1 MEYDSCMT
9 SRYAERDSVREAL
22 YHRTPMRSIFLVL
35 PLFAATPAMAQQVD
49 EQIWLQTNAQIR
61 LDETSRVTLEGIARF
76 SDRLDGLFHTEIGG
90 IVSTK
95 VADNVEIG
103 IGYRRVSAH
112 GNSTAADEDRLR
124 QQVVAT
130 FGRISTRLRID
141 ERFHPGGDEIGFR
154 IRPLVRYNHPL
165 GKGVALF
172 VGHESFYLPNSTIW
186 GQRKGYERMRN
197 QIGVTLPLAE
207 GLNTDIAYL
216 NQYRFGKGGARD
228 QMDHVLSLQLT
239 IAIGGKPRSEDE

>member
-1 MEYDSCMT
+1 
-9 SRYAERDSVREAL
+9 
-22 YHRTPMRSIFLVL
+22 MRSIFLAL
-35 PLFAATPAMAQQVD
+35 PLFIALPSAAQQVD
-49 EQIWLQTNAQIR
+49 EQLWLQTNAQIR
-61 LDETSRVTLEGIARF
+61 LDGSSRVTLEGIARF

-124 QQVVAT
+124 QQVIAS
-130 FGRISTRLRID
+130 FGRISTRLRVD
-141 ERFHPGGDEIGFR
+141 QRFHPGGDEIGFR
-154 IRPLVRYNHPL
+154 IRPLIRYNHPL
-165 GKGVALF
+165 GAKGVVLF
-172 VGHESFYLPNSTIW
+172 AGHESFYLPNSTVW

-197 QIGVTLPLAE
+197 QIGVTLPVAQ

-239 IAIGGKPRSEDE
+239 IALGGTPQHEDE

>member
-1 MEYDSCMT
+1 MT
-9 SRYAERDSVREAL
+9 PRYAKRDSVSPAL
-22 YHRTPMRSIFLVL
+22 YHRCSMRSILLVPCL
-35 PLFAATPAMAQQVD
+35 LLATPSLAQQVD
-49 EQIWLQTNAQIR
+49 EQFWLQTNAQIR
-61 LDETSRVTLEGIARF
+61 LDDKSRVTLEGIARF

-130 FGRISTRLRID
+130 FGRVSTRLRVD

-154 IRPLVRYNHPL
+154 IRPLIRYNHPL
-165 GKGVALF
+165 GDKGVALF
-172 VGHESFYLPNSTIW
+172 AGHESFYLPNSTVW

-228 QMDHVLSLQLT
+228 QMDHALSLQLT
-239 IAIGGKPRSEDE
+239 IALGGKPQQEDE

>member
-1 MEYDSCMT
+1 MT

-22 YHRTPMRSIFLVL
+22 YHRTPMRSIFLVV
-35 PLFAATPAMAQQVD
+35 PMFAAAPAMAQQVD
-49 EQIWLQTNAQIR
+49 EQFWLQTNAQIR
-61 LDETSRVTLEGIARF
+61 LDDKSRVTLEGIARF

-124 QQVVAT
+124 QQVIVT
-130 FGRISTRLRID
+130 FGRIATRLRVD
-141 ERFHPGGDEIGFR
+141 QRFHPGGDEIGFR
-154 IRPLVRYNHPL
+154 IRPLIRYNHPL
-165 GKGVALF
+165 GDKGVALF
-172 VGHESFYLPNSTIW
+172 AGHESFYLPNSTVW

-197 QIGVTLPLAE
+197 QIGVTLPVTE
-207 GLNTDIAYL
+207 GLNADIAYL

-228 QMDHVLSLQLT
+228 QMDHALSLQLT
-239 IAIGGKPRSEDE
+239 IALGGKPQHEDE